1 MNELQGS
8 MLIIDDVEANLDLL
22 RRRLIRQG
30 HEVITAANGREGI
43 EKLRINEV
51 DLVLCDIMMPEMD
64 GYEFLEYIKHD
75 ADLRHIPV
83 IMMSAADDDESAV
96 RCIELGAED
105 YLPKPCKPPL
115 LRARIGA
122 CLEKKQFRD
131 QEQAYIQQIKEEQAR
146 SEQLLLGILPKSIAD
161 RLKHRGETFGD
172 RVINDEDLV
181 DSFPTATI
189 LFADLVNFTQLSSC
203 RSAIALIG
211 LLNQIFS
218 AFDKLAEHHG
228 LEKIKT
234 IGDAYMVVGGVPI
247 ARDDHAEAIAN
258 MALDMLEAI
267 ERFNQTQGESLS
279 LRIGI
284 STGPVVAGVIGT
296 KKFSYDLWGD
306 AVNTASRMESQGVP
320 NRIQISEATRELL
333 GDRFSLE
340 ARGPIEVKGKG
351 QMNVYFLNGTRS
363 PLNRPR
369 IDYATKP
376 KSTPFQPIAS
386 PLAQPVP
393 GLIG

>member
-1 MNELQGS
+1 LQ
-8 MLIIDDVEANLDLL
+8 
-22 RRRLIRQG
+22 
-30 HEVITAANGREGI
+30 
-43 EKLRINEV
+43 
-51 DLVLCDIMMPEMD
+51 
-64 GYEFLEYIKHD
+64 YIKHD
-75 ADLRHIPV
+75 AELRHIPV
-83 IMMSAADDDESAV
+83 IMISAV
-96 RCIELGAED
+96 DDMESVVRCVEMGAED
-105 YLPKPCKPPL
+105 YLPKPFNQTL

-131 QEQAYIQQIKEEQAR
+131 QEQAYIQQIKDEQAR

-161 RLKHRGETFGD
+161 RLKHRGELFGD

-218 AFDKLAEHHG
+218 TFDKLAEHHG

-247 ARDDHAEAIAN
+247 ARADHAEAIAR
-258 MALDMLEAI
+258 MALDMLGAI
-267 ERFNQTQGESLS
+267 EQFNQTQGENLS

-306 AVNTASRMESQGVP
+306 AVNTASRMESQGLP
-320 NRIQISEATRELL
+320 DRIQISEATRELL
-333 GDRFSLE
+333 ADRFYLE

-351 QMNVYFLNGTRS
+351 QMHVYFLNGARS
-363 PLNRPR
+363 TSRQPV
-369 IDYATKP
+369 DCSA
-376 KSTPFQPIAS
+376 STPFQAIAS

-393 GLIG
+393 ERIGQG

>member
-1 MNELQGS
+1 
-8 MLIIDDVEANLDLL
+8 MLIVDDVEANRELL

-30 HEVITAANGREGI
+30 HEITTAMNGREAI
-43 EKLRINEV
+43 DMLRINEV

-64 GYEFLEYIKHD
+64 GYEFLQYIKHD
-75 ADLRHIPV
+75 AELRHIPV
-83 IMMSAADDDESAV
+83 IMISAVDDMESVV
-96 RCIELGAED
+96 RCIEMGAED
-105 YLPKPCKPPL
+105 YLPKPFNQTL

-131 QEQAYIQQIKEEQAR
+131 QEQAYIQQIKDEQAR

-161 RLKHRGETFGD
+161 QLKQREENIGD
-172 RVINDEDLV
+172 CFIGNDFE
-181 DSFPTATI
+181 TATI
-189 LFADLVNFTQLSSC
+189 LFADLVNFTHLSSC
-203 RSAIALIG
+203 RSAMQLIE
-211 LLNQIFS
+211 LLNTIFS

-247 ARDDHAEAIAN
+247 VRADHAEAIAR

-267 ERFNQTQGESLS
+267 EQFNQSQGENLS

-306 AVNTASRMESQGVP
+306 AVNTASRMESQGLP
-320 NRIQISEATRELL
+320 GRIQISQTTHNLL
-333 GDRFSLE
+333 ADQFYLQ

-351 QMNVYFLNGTRS
+351 QMNVYFLNGARS
-363 PLNRPR
+363 TSQHPR
-369 IDYATKP
+369 INCSASSSGP
-376 KSTPFQPIAS
+376 QFQPIAS
-386 PLAQPVP
+386 PLAQSVP
-393 GLIG
+393 EHIG

>member
-1 MNELQGS
+1 
-8 MLIIDDVEANLDLL
+8 MLIVDDVEANRELL

-30 HEVITAANGREGI
+30 HTVTTAINGREAI
-43 EKLRINEV
+43 EMLRHTEV

-64 GYEFLEYIKHD
+64 GYEFLQYIKHD
-75 ADLRHIPV
+75 PDLRHIPV
-83 IMMSAADDDESAV
+83 IMISAVDDIESVV
-96 RCIELGAED
+96 RCIEMGAED
-105 YLPKPCKPPL
+105 YLPKPFNQTL

-189 LFADLVNFTQLSSC
+189 LFADLVNFTQLSSS
-203 RSAIALIG
+203 RSAITLIS

-247 ARDDHAEAIAN
+247 ARDDHAEAIAH
-258 MALDMLEAI
+258 MALDMLAAI
-267 ERFNQTQGESLS
+267 EHFNQTQGETLS

-306 AVNTASRMESQGVP
+306 AVNTASRMESQGLP
-320 NRIQISEATRELL
+320 GRIQVSETTFNLL
-333 GDRFSLE
+333 ASRFYLE

-351 QMNVYFLNGTRS
+351 QMNVYFLNGSRS
-363 PLNRPR
+363 NSIGPR
-369 IDYATKP
+369 IEYTTHLNGSSP
-376 KSTPFQPIAS
+376 PLQPIAS
-386 PLAQPVP
+386 ALDQPVP
-393 GLIG
+393 ERIG

>member
-1 MNELQGS
+1 
-8 MLIIDDVEANLDLL
+8 MLIVDDVEANRELL
-22 RRRLIRQG
+22 RRRLVRQG
-30 HEVITAANGREGI
+30 HEVTTAINGREAI
-43 EKLRINEV
+43 EMLRITEV

-64 GYEFLEYIKHD
+64 GYEFLQYIKHD

-83 IMMSAADDDESAV
+83 IMISAV
-96 RCIELGAED
+96 DDMESVVRCVEMGAED
-105 YLPKPCKPPL
+105 YLPKPFNQTL

-161 RLKHRGETFGD
+161 RLKHRGELFGD

-247 ARDDHAEAIAN
+247 AREDHADAIAH

-267 ERFNQTQGESLS
+267 DQFNQTQGENLS

-306 AVNTASRMESQGVP
+306 AVNTASRMESQGLP
-320 NRIQISEATRELL
+320 DRIQISEATRELL
-333 GDRFSLE
+333 ADRFYLE

-351 QMNVYFLNGTRS
+351 QMHVYFLNGARSTSKRPCVERSTSPAAALSSSRS
-363 PLNRPR
+363 PAP
-369 IDYATKP
+369 
-376 KSTPFQPIAS
+376 
-386 PLAQPVP
+386 
-393 GLIG
+393 